1 MLRGLFF
8 IHSSGLLLFY
18 KEFSRGGVETKPT
31 MLGGIVT
38 AMMDFAVTKTGLP
51 VSFIQLESL
60 AVSIARK
67 EGKVICAVFMDLSDG
82 EEFGSLLANQL
93 LRSFLDSYGIELEN
107 KGVSDVDIFKEFNA
121 KIAEVIRMSVIPVLQ
136 QLQHTKGIEQA
147 FLVSGDQVFQ
157 FEGKIDS
164 LSLLATHNALLART
178 SELMAAHHDSPLS
191 ITLNNA
197 MTTVCVQRIEH
208 ASLIV
213 VSAKNVDRTPRD
225 LATASAAILLR
236 KVLVVAG
243 NLKGFQNTQVI

>member
-18 KEFSRGGVETKPT
+18 KEFSRGGAETKPT

-38 AMMDFAVTKTGLP
+38 AMMDFAAAKTGLP

-60 AVSIARK
+60 AVSIVRK

-93 LRSFLDSYGIELEN
+93 LRSFLDSYSIELEN

-121 KIAEVIRMSVIPVLQ
+121 KIAEVIRMSVVPVLQ

-164 LSLLATHNALLART
+164 LSLLATHNALLAKT
-178 SELMAAHHDSPLS
+178 SELMAAHHDSPAA
-191 ITLNNA
+191 ITLKGPIN
-197 MTTVCVQRIEH
+197 TVCVHRIDH

-213 VSAKNVDRTPRD
+213 VSAKACDRTRRD
-225 LATASAAILLR
+225 VAVSSAATLLR
-236 KVLVVAG
+236 KVLVVAS
-243 NLKGFQNTQVI
+243 NLKGSQNAQVI